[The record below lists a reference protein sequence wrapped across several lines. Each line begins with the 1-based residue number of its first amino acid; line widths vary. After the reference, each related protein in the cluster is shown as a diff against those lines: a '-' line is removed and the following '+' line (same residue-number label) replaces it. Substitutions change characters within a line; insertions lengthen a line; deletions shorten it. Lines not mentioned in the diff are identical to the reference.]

1 MSKLSVYALV
11 ILAAG
16 AAACGKDDVQ
26 PISNTDGKTPL
37 VLTSTIN
44 QTRTVTTGLQ
54 TTQLVKDVK
63 IGVFVLNEDA
73 SILEGAENLPL
84 TADGAGNFSG
94 ETIYFPNEGSVS
106 VFAYAPYSPS
116 WNFGVNTFSVSKD
129 QSTEQ
134 GYLDSDLL
142 YGIPQDENSFDKSYG
157 KPIALLHTHLLSK
170 VTLKFD
176 VSEYVDFSNAS
187 LYITN
192 VLPTTNVDLTNGNI
206 TAATGSSSNIK
217 VAQRAEH
224 DDVVSGVSAVVV
236 PQSLKAGTSFVQVV
250 FEDRSINAKLN
261 TDITFAGGK
270 SYTYTIK
277 IMGDAAEIVAS
288 NFVTDWTDTD
298 VIIID
303 EFEEVDAPEQPDNSG
318 EEEKN
323 DEPDNNGGSA
333 VEGDTV
339 TATFQTPGGNASYDA
354 PTYTWTANNNNLMT
368 IFEFKNGELAN
379 YKTLTIKF
387 SNISDGAAVRFG
399 YYIGNTYTGFNNGGG
414 YYSNG
419 TKTIDLTSL
428 GIDLSQV
435 DKISFGGYSNSG
447 SVDIIASECTISK

>member
-16 AAACGKDDVQ
+16 ISACGKDDVQ
-26 PISNTDGKTPL
+26 PITNSDSKTPL
-37 VLTSTIN
+37 VLTSSIN
-44 QTRTVTTGLQ
+44 QTRTINTGLQ
-54 TTQLVKDVK
+54 TTQLIKDVK

-73 SILEGAENLPL
+73 TILDGAENLPL

-94 ETIYFPNEGSVS
+94 ESIYFPNEGAVS
-106 VFAYAPYSPS
+106 VFTYAPYSPL
-116 WNFGVNTFSVSKD
+116 WNFGVNTFTVSKD
-129 QSTEQ
+129 QSTEK

-142 YGIPQDENSFDKSYG
+142 YGIPQDENRFDKSYG
-157 KPIALLHTHLLSK
+157 KAIALLHNHLLSK

-176 VSEYVDFSNAS
+176 VSEYVDFSNAT

-192 VLPTTNVDLTNGNI
+192 VLPTTTVDVTNGSI
-206 TAATGSSSNIK
+206 TDATGSPINIK
-217 VAQRAEH
+217 VAQRANH

-236 PQSLKAGTSFVQVV
+236 PQSLKSGTSFVQVV

-270 SYTYTIK
+270 SYVYTVK
-277 IMGDAAEIVAS
+277 IVGDAAEIETS
-288 NFVTDWTDTD
+288 NFVTEWTDTD
-298 VIIID
+298 VVIID
-303 EFEEVDAPEQPDNSG
+303 EFEEIDSPEQPDNT
-318 EEEKN
+318 EEEKK
-323 DEPDNNGGSA
+323 DEPDNNGESL
-333 VEGDTV
+333 VEGDIV
-339 TATFQTPGGNASYDA
+339 SATFGTPGGNASYNA
-354 PTYTWTANNNNLMT
+354 PTYSWTANNNNLMT
-368 IFEFKNGELAN
+368 IFEFKNGELAS
-379 YKTLTIKF
+379 YKTLTVKF
-387 SNISDGAAVRFG
+387 SNISDGGAVRFG

-419 TKTIDLTSL
+419 TKTIDLTAL

-435 DKISFGGYSNSG
+435 EKISFGGYSNSG